1 MRLVPVGS
9 TPGGLRRCNLP
20 GAFDLIGAPCDCP
33 CSASGAGRAG
43 LALQRFRDFLLEIAE
58 VERPAV
64 ALSASFV
71 GNADVGERIARKPSI
86 PYCSQDTLVSLH
98 FGFLRLR

>member
-33 CSASGAGRAG
+33 CSTSGAGRAG
-43 LALQRFRDFLLEIAE
+43 LAQQRFRDFLLEIGE
-58 VERPAV
+58 IERPAV

-71 GNADVGERIARKPSI
+71 GNADVGERIARKP
-86 PYCSQDTLVSLH
+86 
-98 FGFLRLR
+98 